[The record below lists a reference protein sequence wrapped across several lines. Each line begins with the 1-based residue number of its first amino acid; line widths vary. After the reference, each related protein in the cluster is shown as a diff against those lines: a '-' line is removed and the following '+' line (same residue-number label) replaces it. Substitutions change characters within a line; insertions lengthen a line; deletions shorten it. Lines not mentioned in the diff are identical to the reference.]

1 MFIYWLNWGYFLKV
15 FPPVMATHASALV
28 GEETVKL
35 LRVDQVAEM
44 LAVSET
50 TVRTLLRNGAIP
62 YVEIGSNA
70 KRKTIRVKEAEVE
83 AYVERQTRTGTKQTV
98 RRKQPK
104 SLVNRY

>member
-1 MFIYWLNWGYFLKV
+1 ML
-15 FPPVMATHASALV
+15 ASAIV
-28 GEETVKL
+28 GGETVKL

-62 YVEIGSNA
+62 YVDIGSNA

-83 AYVERQTRTGTKQTV
+83 AYVERQTRTGTTQTV
-98 RRKQPK
+98 RHRQHKPK
-104 SLVNRY
+104 RLVNIFPE